1 VHREIKETR
10 RTTDVS
16 NAELSPRGRNGRS
29 LNRVPFNHQLR
40 KQRLARS
47 AAPSI
52 GMLVSPNAATAKLMT
67 EGYNQPRTMSPGQ
80 VLLAAFAFACAPL
93 IAPGIST
100 LKGDRRQNSAFCPRQ
115 RSRVSGCIARA
126 ANTGVPLSRT
136 TEMANSLVI
145 VIKRIFLL
153 LLDVASALQPMKPT
167 AVR

>member
-1 VHREIKETR
+1 MVVLLIASSSAINSGSTG
-10 RTTDVS
+10 
-16 NAELSPRGRNGRS
+16 SP
-29 LNRVPFNHQLR
+29 VPLP
-40 KQRLARS
+40 
-47 AAPSI
+47 PSI

-67 EGYNQPRTMSPGQ
+67 VGERYNQSSIMSPGQ
-80 VLLAAFAFACAPL
+80 VLLAAFALACAPRL

-126 ANTGVPLSRT
+126 ANTGVALSRT